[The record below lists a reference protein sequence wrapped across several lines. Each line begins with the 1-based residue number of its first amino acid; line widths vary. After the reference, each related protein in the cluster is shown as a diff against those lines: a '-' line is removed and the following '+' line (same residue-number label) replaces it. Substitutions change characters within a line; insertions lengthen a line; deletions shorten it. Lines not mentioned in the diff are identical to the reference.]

1 MATTGWVAGNSELS
15 LGPGNLYVATPNSA
29 QNDWASATYTALGG
43 CSSAVLRD
51 IRSFTDLT
59 EAQKGTSWADRV
71 LTGSNSEIE
80 YSLTRPYVERIEL
93 VDPDFYVDYATDGVT
108 PSQLSH
114 HRRIGRRLSA
124 NKVWVLFKA
133 FNSQGVEST
142 DKLEWRYMLA
152 AFYSETLE
160 LTFDAAT
167 QRTYPVMGAAFEY
180 SGVTNADG
188 QPALW
193 WSGVA

>member
-80 YSLTRPYVERIEL
+80 YSLTRPFVERIEL
-93 VDPDFYVDYATDGVT
+93 VGACKPQLRHPVIAHDQGDPAFIAECAFHTSL
-108 PSQLSH
+108 PPPPNAPF
-114 HRRIGRRLSA
+114 RRSVR
-124 NKVWVLFKA
+124 
-133 FNSQGVEST
+133 Q
-142 DKLEWRYMLA
+142 A
-152 AFYSETLE
+152 ALE
-160 LTFDAAT
+160 LIPIDC
-167 QRTYPVMGAAFEY
+167 R
-180 SGVTNADG
+180 
-188 QPALW
+188 
-193 WSGVA
+193 

>member
-1 MATTGWVAGNSELS
+1 MATTAWVAGNSELS
-15 LGPGNLYVATPNSA
+15 LGPGNLYVAPTNTA
-29 QNDWASATYTALGG
+29 QDDWSTASYTALGG

-51 IRSFTDLT
+51 VRSYTDLV

-108 PSQLSH
+108 VKQVSH
-114 HRRIGRRLSA
+114 HRAIGRRLSA

-133 FNSQGVEST
+133 FNPDGVEST
-142 DKLEWRYMLA
+142 NKLEWRYMLA

-160 LTFDAAT
+160 LTFDAST
-167 QRTYPVMGAAFEY
+167 QRTYPIMAAAFEC
-180 SGVTNADG
+180 SDVVNASG

>member
-1 MATTGWVAGNSELS
+1 M
-15 LGPGNLYVATPNSA
+15 
-29 QNDWASATYTALGG
+29 
-43 CSSAVLRD
+43 
-51 IRSFTDLT
+51 
-59 EAQKGTSWADRV
+59 
-71 LTGSNSEIE
+71 TGSNSEIE

-124 NKVWVLFKA
+124 NKLWLLFKA